1 MAQSNACSPSN
12 TQDTTLNSQDNC
24 MTNAHNR
31 MMWEP
36 SPESVKNSRMYHFM
50 QQINKDHK
58 LELRSYDDLWQ
69 WSVDNIASFWNAFW
83 DFSAIIGEKGS
94 EILKDPHKMPGAEF
108 FPEARINYAQNM
120 LKYCEPS
127 LPQQEREKDALVFWG
142 EDKVKRRLS
151 RAELY
156 DEVSKM
162 QQFLKAQGV
171 EKGDRIAGFIANTP
185 EALIAML
192 ATASLGAIW
201 SSASP
206 DFGTQGVLDR
216 FGQTEPKVLFAT
228 EGYFYNG
235 KEIDCLEKISQIV
248 DAMPSVKTLVLA
260 PYLRDGE
267 ALEQALDAHKIDKAV
282 TWPDAVKNLQAS
294 DIEYTPTGFND
305 PLYIMFSSGTTGV
318 PKCIVHGA
326 GGTLIKHLKEH
337 MLQCDTGEDDRVF
350 YFTTCG
356 WMMWNWQVTALAA
369 GATLCLYDGSPFAPS
384 PNILFDYA
392 DEEKFTLFGTSAKYI
407 DALNKNDIKPKE
419 THDLSSVKVITSTGS
434 PLVHES
440 FDYVYSSIKEDVHLA
455 SVSGG
460 TDIVSCFVIGNP
472 MSPVY
477 RGEIQ
482 CAGLGYAMDVADE
495 DGQSVGRGNGKGE
508 LVCRKP
514 FPSMPV
520 GFWND
525 INGEKYHEAY
535 FDRFDNIWAHGDWV
549 EQTETGGWIIYGRSD
564 ATLNPGGVRIGTA
577 EIYRQVEQIES
588 VVESIAVGQDT
599 GDGDVRVVLA
609 VILREG
615 VSLSDEL
622 QKEIKTKIRSGASP
636 RHVPAVIFKVNDI
649 PRTKSGKITEI
660 AVRDVIHGRTIKNQ
674 HALANPEALEEY
686 KDRAE
691 LILN

>member
-1 MAQSNACSPSN
+1 MAQSNALTPTDDQHSN
-12 TQDTTLNSQDNC
+12 LQSQEQS
-24 MTNAHNR
+24 MTAAHNR

-36 SPESVKNSRMYHFM
+36 SPDSAQNSRIYKFM
-50 QQINKDHK
+50 QHVNEDYK
-58 LELRSYDDLWQ
+58 LDLKSYDDLWK
-69 WSVDNIASFWNAFW
+69 WSTENIGSFWNMFW
-83 DFSAIIGEKGS
+83 DFAGITGEKGG
-94 EILKDPHKMPGAEF
+94 EVLTNPQKMPGAEF
-108 FPEARINYAQNM
+108 FPEAHINYAQNM
-120 LKYCEPS
+120 LKFCEPS
-127 LPQQEREKDALVFWG
+127 QPLETRAKDAVVFWG
-142 EDKVKRRLS
+142 ENKVKRRFS

-156 DEVSKM
+156 AEVSKM
-162 QQFLKAQGV
+162 QQFLKSQGV
-171 EKGDRIAGFIANTP
+171 AKGDRVAGFVANTP
-185 EALIAML
+185 EALIGML

-206 DFGTQGVLDR
+206 DFGVQGVLDR
-216 FGQTEPKVLFAT
+216 FGQVEPKVMIAT

-235 KEIDCLEKISQIV
+235 KEIDCLGKIAEIIAQ
-248 DAMPSVKTLVLA
+248 MPSVKALVLA
-260 PYLRDGE
+260 PYLRDENRLKTDLENTNIAKAITWGDATTSYE
-267 ALEQALDAHKIDKAV
+267 AQEIDYV
-282 TWPDAVKNLQAS
+282 M
-294 DIEYTPTGFND
+294 TGFND

-326 GGTLIKHLKEH
+326 GGTLIQHLKEH
-337 MLQCDTGEDDRVF
+337 ILHCDSGEDDRIF

-356 WMMWNWQVTALAA
+356 WMMWNWQVSALAA
-369 GATLCLYDGSPFAPS
+369 GCTLCLYDGSPFAPS
-384 PNILFDYA
+384 PSILFDYA

-407 DALNKNDIKPKE
+407 DALHKNHICPKD
-419 THDLSSVKVITSTGS
+419 THDLSSVRVITSTGS

-440 FDYVYSSIKEDVHLA
+440 FDYVYSSIKEDLHLA
-455 SVSGG
+455 SISGG
-460 TDIVSCFVIGNP
+460 TDIVSCFVLGNP
-472 MSPVY
+472 ISPVY

-482 CAGLGYAMDVADE
+482 CAGLGLAMDVADE
-495 DGQSVGRGNGKGE
+495 DGKSLGRGLGKGE

-514 FPSMPV
+514 FPCMPV

-535 FDRFDNIWAHGDWV
+535 FDRFENTWAHGDWV

-577 EIYRQVEQIES
+577 EIYRQVEQIED

-615 VSLSDEL
+615 VELTEEL
-622 QKEIKTKIRSGASP
+622 QKDIKVKIRTGASP
-636 RHVPAVIFKVNDI
+636 RHVPSVIFKVTDI

-674 HALANPEALEEY
+674 HALANPEALEQY
-686 KDRAE
+686 KNRQE
-691 LILN
+691 LAL